1 MEREEG
7 TWVKYLRV
15 QQRRQAALEVI
26 KNPACNVFKLKA
38 LQQQQQQQQQQQDQ
52 QQQQEEEANSTLI
65 RYISACEALRSSPQL
80 SLLPGFRQQQLETG
94 QTAED
99 GFQVSRPGLRD
110 RGLEVCMCENDSAA
124 ITRERH
130 DMGAVCEMLQA
141 LRPVIVDVI
150 KAGGKLLHLQVRV
163 TNGSLYTY
171 IQMPV

>member
-26 KNPACNVFKLKA
+26 KNPACNVFKLEA
-38 LQQQQQQQQQQQDQ
+38 LQQQQQQQQQEE
-52 QQQQEEEANSTLI
+52 EEEANSTLI

-94 QTAED
+94 QTVED

-110 RGLEVCMCENDSAA
+110 RGLEVCVCEDDSAA

-163 TNGSLYTY
+163 T
-171 IQMPV
+171 I